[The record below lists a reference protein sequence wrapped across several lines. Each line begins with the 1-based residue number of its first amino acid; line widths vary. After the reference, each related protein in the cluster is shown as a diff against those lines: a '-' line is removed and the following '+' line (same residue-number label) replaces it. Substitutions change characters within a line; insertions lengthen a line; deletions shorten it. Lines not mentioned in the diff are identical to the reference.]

1 MYLQQGKRGHRTSRE
16 LTRALNQAGKNP
28 RDGDQD
34 ADDAEGKAGDTEAP
48 KQPKFSTFC
57 LRQSHL
63 GQAVNTS
70 EGKRGEKSAG
80 LGTRRKHECLRRERE
95 LYHPAVHKS
104 IPPAICAPQG
114 RDLFHC
120 LSTREL
126 SLPHSSSGCSCSLEH
141 TGSTASM

>member
-34 ADDAEGKAGDTEAP
+34 ADDAEGKAEGDTEAP

-80 LGTRRKHECLRRERE
+80 LGTRRKHECLRKERER
-95 LYHPAVHKS
+95 PI
-104 IPPAICAPQG
+104 IPQAGPG
-114 RDLFHC
+114 RQEC
-120 LSTREL
+120 L
-126 SLPHSSSGCSCSLEH
+126 PG
-141 TGSTASM
+141 TGKGVVPPCCP